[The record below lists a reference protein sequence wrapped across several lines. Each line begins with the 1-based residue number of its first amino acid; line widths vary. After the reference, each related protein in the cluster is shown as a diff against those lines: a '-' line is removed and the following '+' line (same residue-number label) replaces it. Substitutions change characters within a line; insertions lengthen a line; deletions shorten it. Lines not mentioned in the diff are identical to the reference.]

1 MVSRTR
7 SASPQPKPAPSAA
20 DGIDTEHLQ
29 LTTLQ
34 GWRRFVQTIP
44 HIPDLVDDA
53 TLATLAPDQKLAYD
67 EARLTHHAQLL
78 TIPVFA
84 CAWASILMFGFAS
97 DRLKLRGPF
106 LMAAYS
112 IAAVG
117 WIMLLAA
124 SADQRHVAFAGTF
137 VVAIGTYPSVILNI
151 GWMNTNIIG
160 FTKR

>member
-1 MVSRTR
+1 LWTVVLYCCTNVNL
-7 SASPQPKPAPSAA
+7 ASVGGFAPLIIKSL
-20 DGIDTEHLQ
+20 GY
-29 LTTLQ
+29 
-34 GWRRFVQTIP
+34 
-44 HIPDLVDDA
+44 
-53 TLATLAPDQKLAYD
+53 KSY
-67 EARLTHHAQLL
+67 HAQLL

-84 CAWASILMFGFAS
+84 CAWASILTFGFTS

-106 LMAAYS
+106 LMAAYA

-117 WIMLLAA
+117 WIMLLVAGA
-124 SADQRHVAFAGTF
+124 EHKLVAFAGIF